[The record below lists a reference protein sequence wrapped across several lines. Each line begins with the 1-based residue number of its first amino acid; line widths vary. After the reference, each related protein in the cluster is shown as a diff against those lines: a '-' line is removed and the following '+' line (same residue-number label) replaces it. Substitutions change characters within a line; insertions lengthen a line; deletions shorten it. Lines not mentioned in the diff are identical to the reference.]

1 MTRHPRTTSSTP
13 AISTATHPSRRAI
26 GACVL
31 ACAAVAVLHTRE
43 AAAQAD
49 WPRKPLT
56 LVVPYSAGGSLDAT
70 TRLLAQH
77 LADQLKQQVVVEN
90 VTGAGGS
97 LGMSKVI
104 QAAPDGY
111 TFLVAGDAPLN
122 PKPDAQGSFFKHDVL
137 RELRPVALVNTA
149 PMVLVAHPSVEA
161 NNLAEFVALARRH
174 PGRFSYA
181 TSGIGTLPHL
191 GTEMLEQAGKIHLV
205 HIPYRGGAQIVND
218 VAGKQLELAM
228 LIVASAV
235 PSIRSGSVKA
245 LAVTSGKRSALLPD
259 VPAAAETRGFEG
271 FDVSSWAGVYAPA
284 ATPPAVVERMNR
296 AVDDVLKLEAVRTR
310 LAQAGAVPGGGAP
323 GAFASFIREDRAK
336 VQRVLKDVKLGD

>member
-1 MTRHPRTTSSTP
+1 MTRDSHHRSTNRRAFTASLLAGVGGIVLHPRL
-13 AISTATHPSRRAI
+13 ARA
-26 GACVL
+26 
-31 ACAAVAVLHTRE
+31 
-43 AAAQAD
+43 QSD
-49 WPRKPLT
+49 WPRRSIT

-77 LADQLKQQVVVEN
+77 LADKLKQQVLVEN

-97 LGMSKVI
+97 LGMAKVI
-104 QAAPDGY
+104 QAAPDGH

-122 PKPDAQGSFFKHDVL
+122 PKPGADGSHFKHDVL
-137 RELRPVALVNTA
+137 RELHPVALVNTA
-149 PMVLVAHPSVEA
+149 PMVLVAHPSIEA
-161 NNLAEFVALARRH
+161 KNLGEFVALARRQ

-191 GTEMLEQAGKIHLV
+191 GTEMLEQAAQMHLV

-235 PSIRSGSVKA
+235 PSIKSGAVKA
-245 LAVTSGKRSALLPD
+245 LAVTSAKRSALLPD

-271 FDVSSWAGVYAPA
+271 FDVSSWAGVYAPK
-284 ATPPAVVERMNR
+284 ATPAAIVERMNR
-296 AVDDVLKLEAVRTR
+296 AIDEVLRLDVVRTR
-310 LAQAGAVPGGGAP
+310 LAQAGAVPGGGTP
-323 GAFASFIREDRAK
+323 DAFASFIRADRTK